1 MGSFWYGRCH
11 PIHTQGCHDRCSRPP
26 VGRGWRDYL
35 QGLVEGQEVQVSR
48 IGRLPVDVPAGVQVN
63 VQGSNVHIKG
73 PKGELQRT
81 FSSLI
86 GIALEKNQVV
96 ITRGSDGPEERALH
110 GTTRAVIANMV
121 HGVSAGFVVVLEIEG
136 VGYRSEMDGKT
147 LVLHVGYSHPVR
159 MEPPAGISFEVELK
173 TRQIKVLGYDREV
186 VGQTAAEIRRVRPP
200 EPYHGKGIR
209 YAGEK
214 IRRKAGKAGKGAK

>member
-1 MGSFWYGRCH
+1 
-11 PIHTQGCHDRCSRPP
+11 
-26 VGRGWRDYL
+26 
-35 QGLVEGQEVQVSR
+35 VSR

-73 PKGELQRT
+73 PKGELKRT
-81 FSSLI
+81 FSSMI
-86 GIALEKNQVV
+86 GIALENNQVV
-96 ITRGSDGPEERALH
+96 LTRTSDNPEERALH

-121 HGVSAGFVVVLEIEG
+121 HGVSTGFTVVLEVEG

-159 MEPPAGISFEVELK
+159 VEPPAGISFEVELK
-173 TRQIKVLGYDREV
+173 TRQIKVLGFDREV